1 MGRHEEA
8 VPFLTKAS
16 ELCKGWS
23 GLEVAVRRMLIECYE
38 KHIPLQTEKN
48 SQNMISLLLDSYFH
62 AQISNSD
69 LRSALGKFSS
79 FSGGGSVKWYRD
91 CIDEADGALPF
102 CFFFSFPSLTHAI
115 AGDKV
120 KATLVIKSNLEY
132 AVHVNSVTL
141 LTLAGPVTVP
151 SNDLLSAKNA
161 DEGSDGG
168 IIIQARSEILLSTE
182 IQLPKDLNEIAIDES
197 GNGGEKEGTAGKG
210 SFSKSARP
218 RSGGLTAGGK

>member
-1 MGRHEEA
+1 M
-8 VPFLTKAS
+8 
-16 ELCKGWS
+16 
-23 GLEVAVRRMLIECYE
+23 
-38 KHIPLQTEKN
+38 
-48 SQNMISLLLDSYFH
+48 
-62 AQISNSD
+62 
-69 LRSALGKFSS
+69 
-79 FSGGGSVKWYRD
+79 
-91 CIDEADGALPF
+91 
-102 CFFFSFPSLTHAI
+102 
-115 AGDKV
+115 
-120 KATLVIKSNLEY
+120 IKSNLEY

-141 LTLAGPVTVP
+141 LTLAGPVTIP

-218 RSGGLTAGGK
+218 RSGGLTSGGK